1 MKLRAYMPAS
11 LRAAFGAWGGSRRYR
26 IGTMKD
32 LALYRQDLKPMK
44 RRLVWFEDKSLAIG
58 KAMRHL
64 GLKPAGPFKHTIKR
78 RSRRRN

>member
-1 MKLRAYMPAS
+1 MPAS

-44 RRLVWFEDKSLAIG
+44 RVWFMDKTLATLN
-58 KAMRHL
+58 AMRLL
-64 GLKPAGPFKHTIKR
+64 GLTQAGPFKHTIKR